1 MRKWLLKQLM
11 SFIAWRA
18 DRESKRL
25 HDPQNDNPHTASFEI
40 DKALA
45 RDRGREVARMHWSHR
60 PFATRYDVVR
70 VTYNGNQI
78 FVPILGLDGEKNIG
92 IARLG
97 YDLRTRL
104 ALPKDAVGSNRKFD
118 ITIEQTGLWG
128 QLYWYLSA
136 KDPAVKVPA
145 WLAFWSVF
153 LGAAGLLLAAL
164 SYFPKTGQ

>member
-18 DRESKRL
+18 DLESNRL
-25 HDPQNDNPHTASFEI
+25 HDPKNGNPHTSNFTIE
-40 DKALA
+40 KALG
-45 RDRGREVARMHWSHR
+45 RDSGREVARMHWSHR

-70 VTYNGNQI
+70 MSCNGNQI
-78 FVPILGLDGEKNIG
+78 FVPILGLDGDENIG
-92 IARLG
+92 VARLG

-104 ALPKDAVGSNRKFD
+104 GLPKDVIGSNRKFD
-118 ITIEQTGLWG
+118 IAIEQTGLWG
-128 QLYWYLSA
+128 QLYWYLCA

-153 LGAAGLLLAAL
+153 LGAAGLLLAVL
-164 SYFPKTGQ
+164 SIFT